1 MRIVFVTAQP
11 PSRLHPR
18 SFGYV
23 TSLAECHNVT
33 VVCLCHTPRDI
44 TDVGLLRGLG
54 IHVTPVFEESGAA
67 LSRAAGA
74 LFSERSLKVAYAAS
88 PRLRAAVF
96 TEIARGD
103 VGVVHVEHLLAA
115 GATLDLPV
123 PTVWDAV
130 GCASLLSRLSGDL
143 SPQARVRA
151 LARIETQRI
160 REYERDL
167 LRAYRYI
174 TVASERDQIALI
186 GSELPL
192 PSDDVEREEETSVE
206 SLAELA
212 PLGATAALP
221 AARPLASV
229 RVLPSGVDLDY
240 FRPMA
245 PRRHPNRLV
254 FTGRLSSPANV
265 AALDTLL
272 TEVMPRIWRVREDV
286 RLTIAGIQPPRQ
298 ARGYTHDPR
307 VTVTGYAPDLRPYL
321 AGASVA
327 VCPHPF
333 AVGTLDSILEAMA
346 MGTPVVTDDAA
357 MGGLAAIP
365 GRDVLVAGT
374 ADRFAQQTL
383 RLLEDDA
390 LWYALSLQGRAYV
403 ERRHALPV
411 VRERL
416 EELYREVSDINYT
429 LPTTGNLATA
439 RRSTRL
445 AGV

>member
-18 SFGYV
+18 TFGYV
-23 TSLAECHNVT
+23 TSLAERHNIT
-33 VVCLCHTPRDI
+33 VVCLCHSPRDI
-44 TDVGLLRGLG
+44 ADVGLLRSMG
-54 IHVTPVFEESGAA
+54 ITVTPVFEESSVA
-67 LSRAAGA
+67 LSRAASA
-74 LFSERSLKVAYAAS
+74 LFSERSMKVAYAES
-88 PRLRAAVF
+88 PKLRSAVF

-103 VGVVHVEHLLAA
+103 VGVVHAEHVLAA
-115 GATLDLPV
+115 SATRDLPI

-143 SPQARVRA
+143 SPQAKVRA

-160 REYERDL
+160 REYEREL
-167 LRAYRYI
+167 LRSYRYV
-174 TVASERDQIALI
+174 TVASERDQIALV

-192 PSDDVEREEETSVE
+192 EPEKEQPGEE

-212 PLGATAALP
+212 PLGLTTALP
-221 AARPLASV
+221 TARPLASV
-229 RVLPSGVDLDY
+229 RVLASGVDLGY
-240 FRPMA
+240 YRPMT
-245 PRRHPNRLV
+245 PRRHPNRLI
-254 FTGRLSSPANV
+254 FSGRLNTPSNV

-272 TEVMPRIWRVREDV
+272 NEIMPRIWRAREDV
-286 RLTIAGIQPPRQ
+286 RLTIAGTHPPRQ
-298 ARGYTHDPR
+298 ARNWGHDPR
-307 VTVTGYAPDLRPYL
+307 VTVTGYTPDLRPYL

-346 MGTPVVTDDAA
+346 MGAPVVTDDAA
-357 MGGLAAIP
+357 TGGLSAIP
-365 GRDVLVAGT
+365 GRDLLVAGT

-383 RLLEDDA
+383 RLLEDDT

-416 EELYREVSDINYT
+416 EELYREASGVNYT
-429 LPTTGNLATA
+429 LPTAGNLNSAFQT
-439 RRSTRL
+439 TRL
-445 AGV
+445 ASV

>member
-1 MRIVFVTAQP
+1 MRIVFVTTQP

-23 TSLAECHNVT
+23 TSLAERHNVT

-44 TDVGLLRGLG
+44 TDVGLLRGQG
-54 IHVTPVFEESGAA
+54 VHVTPVFEESHAA
-67 LSRAAGA
+67 LTRAAGA

-143 SPQARVRA
+143 SPQVKVRGFARV
-151 LARIETQRI
+151 ETQRI

-167 LRAYRYI
+167 LRAYRHV
-174 TVASERDQIALI
+174 TVASQRDQIALI

-192 PSDDVEREEETSVE
+192 PSEAEEREGTSAE

-254 FTGRLSSPANV
+254 FTGRLNSPANV

-286 RLTIAGIQPPRQ
+286 RLTIAGARPPRQ
-298 ARGYTHDPR
+298 ARSYTHDPR

-357 MGGLAAIP
+357 MGGLSAIP

-411 VRERL
+411 VREQL
-416 EELYREVSDINYT
+416 EALYREVSDINYT
-429 LPTTGNLATA
+429 LPTTGSFAAALRLA
-439 RRSTRL
+439 RL